1 MELIKDKR
9 VIKDYYVDEDGNVY
23 NSRGRI
29 LKGRAESSGYLQVRL
44 PVAPNTF
51 INFTVH
57 NLVAE
62 AFLGKR
68 PQGYDVDHIDF
79 DRTNNRVD
87 NLRYLDLH
95 INRGRKKHTVERHGN
110 GFGLAEGQNKVLPL
124 PSDGRKT

>member
-29 LKGRAESSGYLQVRL
+29 LKGRAASSGYLQVRL
-44 PVAPNTF
+44 PVGANTF

-62 AFLGKR
+62 AFLGKK

-110 GFGLAEGQNKVLPL
+110 GFSFAKGQNEVLPL
-124 PSDGRKT
+124 QAKRRET